1 VTDPNDDVPS
11 PHGHAGGVDTA
22 ARRMAAVV
30 QHEMRRRH
38 VPGLSV
44 AVTRH
49 DRLLHAAG
57 YGSADLATHRTATP
71 RTAYLWFSMSKIAT
85 ATMAMAAAEAGQ
97 LDLDAP
103 VREYVPGYPAGPV
116 PIQPTVRQLLNHT
129 AGTANPLPIRWVRR
143 AGSPPPDPQEFLD
156 RILARHGRPKY
167 PIGGP
172 ARYSNLGYLLLAEA
186 IAVATGQRFTD
197 NVTDVLLRPI
207 GMICTGYTWPST
219 ASVAT
224 GYLRSPRLVTPTL
237 KAVLPG
243 GIVGQRLGRYQAL
256 RPFLVNGPG
265 YGGLVGDV
273 TDAARLAALHLGNGS
288 LHEQRV
294 LSNAAA
300 QRMRSITTEGHPF
313 DLGLGWFRKTDQRN
327 TRPRFVEHYGS
338 GGGCYNVIRIYP
350 DHDLGV
356 VVMANT
362 THPYNYDAICA
373 AAAEIDWT

>member
-11 PHGHAGGVDTA
+11 THGHAGGVDTA

-167 PIGGP
+167 PIQICP
-172 ARYSNLGYLLLAEA
+172 WQ
-186 IAVATGQRFTD
+186 TGSR
-197 NVTDVLLRPI
+197 RIP
-207 GMICTGYTWPST
+207 Y
-219 ASVAT
+219 
-224 GYLRSPRLVTPTL
+224 Y
-237 KAVLPG
+237 
-243 GIVGQRLGRYQAL
+243 
-256 RPFLVNGPG
+256 
-265 YGGLVGDV
+265 
-273 TDAARLAALHLGNGS
+273 AA
-288 LHEQRV
+288 
-294 LSNAAA
+294 
-300 QRMRSITTEGHPF
+300 
-313 DLGLGWFRKTDQRN
+313 
-327 TRPRFVEHYGS
+327 
-338 GGGCYNVIRIYP
+338 
-350 DHDLGV
+350 
-356 VVMANT
+356 
-362 THPYNYDAICA
+362 
-373 AAAEIDWT
+373 